1 MKVEYTYSFHLPRNI
16 VWKYIQD
23 AQVLRSALPGCQSF
37 EERSD
42 GVYLA
47 EMGVNVGPIK
57 GLFTTEVQQT
67 NQIPPSSYR
76 LMVKGKG
83 KPGEID
89 AIADMFIK
97 EVKDSSQVTCVADV
111 EVTGV
116 LASVGQ
122 RVMGGVAKI
131 ILSQFFKAAE
141 KEMKKEI
148 NKV

>member
-1 MKVEYTYSFHLPRNI
+1 MKIEYTYTFDLPRDV
-16 VWKYIQD
+16 VWRYIQD
-23 AQVLRSALPGCQSF
+23 QQVLRSALPGCRSF
-37 EERSD
+37 EESEN

-47 EMGVNVGPIK
+47 EMGLNVGPIK

-76 LMVKGKG
+76 LIVKGKG

-89 AIADMFIK
+89 ATADMFIK
-97 EVKDSSQVTCVADV
+97 DVKNVSQVTCVADV

-131 ILSQFFKAAE
+131 ILGQFFKAAE

-148 NKV
+148 KRV